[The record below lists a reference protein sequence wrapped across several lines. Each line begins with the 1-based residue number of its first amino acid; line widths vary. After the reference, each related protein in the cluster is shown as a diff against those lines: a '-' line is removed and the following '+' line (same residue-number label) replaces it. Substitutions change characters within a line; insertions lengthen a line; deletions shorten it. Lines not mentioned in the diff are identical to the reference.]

1 MSRTLVALLGLLI
14 VTGCSGSSGPESQV
28 AQLGRVSFEIPEPWR
43 RSDTSRLGSMTSVW
57 TPPSNSRKE
66 SVSVIRSERSQAS
79 RASSLPQIEQQLV
92 SAQQSLRGGRIS
104 TVTPVT
110 TEQGLRGSRIEVRF
124 KPDVPGTNEQVYRR
138 IHVVL
143 VEEDALI
150 HVLYTS
156 AMADGDLAALDL
168 VLATIRQEAQS

>member
-1 MSRTLVALLGLLI
+1 MNRTLVALLGLII
-14 VTGCSGSSGPESQV
+14 VTGCSDSSGSESQV
-28 AQLGRVSFEIPEPWR
+28 AQLGPVSFEIPEPWR
-43 RSDTSRLGSMTSVW
+43 RSDTSRPGSMTSVW
-57 TPPSNSRKE
+57 TPPSNARKE

-79 RASSLPQIEQQLV
+79 LRQIEQQLV
-92 SAQQSLRGGRIS
+92 GAQQSLRGGRIS

-124 KPDVPGTNEQVYRR
+124 RPDLPGTNERMYRR

-156 AMADGDLAALDL
+156 AMVDGDLAALDL